1 MFFSTF
7 KKMKK
12 YKTII
17 IAFLLITIHIII
29 ILVLFK
35 KPSMDNDK
43 IYKHNKQSN
52 ISDLKRRT
60 ENSKTMNNNLYYLPS
75 TKSGH
80 LRINKKEKKLSKNYQ
95 NLIGKPYQGAIVV
108 DAKSGKV
115 LFQNHGS
122 AFGYPASITKLM
134 TLLITL
140 EAIDNGKISLNDKI
154 LINDEIMG
162 IGGSQLYL
170 DVKETDFTVEDMLY
184 AIMVHSANDA
194 ARALS
199 IHVAGSKINF
209 VNLMNKKAKELGMN
223 ATKYYSDHGL
233 IVEENQNLD
242 VSTPHDIA
250 ILALA
255 CLNHP
260 NTLKYTS
267 TELIYLGKRKFMCS
281 TRNSLIKKIDGY
293 KGCDGLKTGFTKR
306 AGFSLVAT
314 AEKNNKRIIAVLL
327 GCEDKEIRNN
337 TARELLD
344 FGFNAF
350 EN

>member
-1 MFFSTF
+1 
-7 KKMKK
+7 MKK
-12 YKTII
+12 YKSII
-17 IAFLLITIHIII
+17 IAFLLVTIHIII

-35 KPSMDNDK
+35 KPSIDQDK
-43 IYKHNKQSN
+43 INKQNKQSN
-52 ISDLKRRT
+52 ISEFKTGHENNEIMT
-60 ENSKTMNNNLYYLPS
+60 ENLYYLPS
-75 TKSGH
+75 NESGH
-80 LRINKKEKKLSKNYQ
+80 LRRNKKEKKLSINYQ
-95 NLIGKPYQGAIVV
+95 SLIGKPYQGAIVV
-108 DAKSGKV
+108 DATSGKI

-122 AFGYPASITKLM
+122 AFAYPASITKLM

-140 EAIDNGKISLNDKI
+140 EAIDKERISLNDKI
-154 LINDEIMG
+154 IINDEIMG

-209 VNLMNKKAKELGMN
+209 VNLMNKKAIELGMN

-233 IVEENQNLD
+233 IVEDNQNLD

-281 TRNSLIKKIDGY
+281 TRNTLIKKIDGY
-293 KGCDGLKTGFTKR
+293 IGCDGLKTGFTKR
-306 AGFSLVAT
+306 AGFNLVAT
-314 AEKNNKRIIAVLL
+314 AERDNKRIIAVIL
-327 GCEDKEIRNN
+327 GCDDKEIRNN

-344 FGFNAF
+344 YGFNVL
-350 EN
+350 EK